1 LDGYRHDTKEI
12 PDMPEKPIIVYFNSP
27 EQASKA
33 LEKMKSEFEVI
44 ESAIDRFDGY
54 PGEGADPLNPI
65 TGNIPSLSSLTLG
78 GTFGVDT
85 GILAAASTSA
95 SGMSS
100 GGAGNRVSGVD
111 IILTAIVQEEDGE
124 KAMKIAKDC
133 GAL

>member
-1 LDGYRHDTKEI
+1 LGGYTHVAKEI
-12 PDMPEKPIIVYFNSP
+12 PDMPEKSIIVYFNSP

-54 PGEGADPLNPI
+54 PGDGADPLNPI
-65 TGNIPSLSSLTLG
+65 TGDIPSLSSLTLG
-78 GTFGVDT
+78 GDFGRDA
-85 GILAAASTSA
+85 GILAAANTSA

-111 IILTAIVQEEDGE
+111 IILTAIVQEENGE